1 MILWIHKN
9 EWRKSLFQNQMKK
22 MKKKNC
28 LWKLNKRKTNQNKMI
43 FPCNAFVIFKILDV
57 VLPKLQYCRVI
68 RRLCDTGVICGRLID
83 NSSPYDAVE
92 RHFCNF
98 FPPCDRDFRIESGIV
113 YCELAPPRR
122 IGLPVPLTPQLMP
135 VRSWIDTDVAG
146 PPHNPFIWELFVY
159 NLWTLTKI
167 FVFHFFQFFFVFF
180 FYWRIIEWEKKKW
193 KTNKFLLLLSERFVN
208 KFQLV
213 VVLINIFVIWYRK
226 TEEKKLKSWN
236 KLPNWDSYIERKKGS

>member
-1 MILWIHKN
+1 M
-9 EWRKSLFQNQMKK
+9 
-22 MKKKNC
+22 
-28 LWKLNKRKTNQNKMI
+28 
-43 FPCNAFVIFKILDV
+43 DV

-146 PPHNPFIWELFVY
+146 PPHNPFIWELFVFICGHDQNFRISFLFLFY
-159 NLWTLTKI
+159 FLLVLW
-167 FVFHFFQFFFVFF
+167 
-180 FYWRIIEWEKKKW
+180 WKKK
-193 KTNKFLLLLSERFVN
+193 LERESERKRKNKVN
-208 KFQLV
+208 
-213 VVLINIFVIWYRK
+213 N
-226 TEEKKLKSWN
+226 E
-236 KLPNWDSYIERKKGS
+236 